1 MEENEVI
8 QGTREAGSEVV
19 KSFKAYWSNI
29 IDHLPEILIGIVVLL
44 LFIFLGI
51 IFRRLFQRRIAKRI
65 QDKLL
70 TSFIG
75 RMIFLV
81 FLMVGLVIF
90 MGQVGLARLAGG
102 LLAGAG
108 VSALVLGFAFRDI
121 GENLL
126 SGVFLAFGRPFRIGD
141 IIEISNYQGKVK
153 GLNMRNTHI
162 RTFDGRDIF
171 VPNAN
176 VIKNP
181 LVNYTRDGL
190 MRQDFVMGLDYG
202 DDLAKAQQVILDE
215 LKAITLI
222 SHAEN
227 IEPLVTLD
235 AFAASTVNLRIYF
248 WVNTLDV
255 AVSSLIL
262 KSQVMQRVFNAL
274 VRAEFN
280 MPADIIE
287 LKIYQENQPIPVAVK
302 EVSKFNLQPPPE

>member
-1 MEENEVI
+1 MEENDVI
-8 QGTREAGSEVV
+8 EGTKDAGSEVV
-19 KSFKAYWSNI
+19 KSFREYWSDLI
-29 IDHLPEILIGIVVLL
+29 GHLPEITVGLTLL
-44 LFIFLGI
+44 LIFILLGVF
-51 IFRRLFQRRIAKRI
+51 FRHVFQRRIARRI
-65 QDKLL
+65 HDQLL

-81 FLMVGLVIF
+81 FLLVGLVIF
-90 MGQVGLARLAGG
+90 MGQVGLARIAGG
-102 LLAGAG
+102 LIAGAG

-141 IIEISNYQGKVK
+141 IVESGDFQGKVK
-153 GLNMRNTHI
+153 GLSLRNTHI
-162 RTFDGRDIF
+162 RSFDGRDIF
-171 VPNAN
+171 IPNAN

-190 MRQDFVMGLDYG
+190 MRQDFVLGLDYG
-202 DDLAKAQQVILDE
+202 DDLAKAQEVIIEE
-215 LKAITLI
+215 LKSITLI
-222 SHAEN
+222 SHSEN

-235 AFAASTVNLRIYF
+235 EFTASTVNLRIYF
-248 WVNTLDV
+248 WINTLDV

-274 VRAEFN
+274 VKAKFN

-302 EVSKFNLQPPPE
+302 EVSKFNLRPPEE